1 MRPSL
6 APWPRAHARWAR
18 AALRACATLI
28 VAGLAGIGGVAGI
41 GGLGALAGCTT
52 DSTPITPYPIPVD
65 MDGGVVM
72 VKLGIDGIEGT
83 MPAVIDTM
91 SPLTVVDGVAMGDP
105 PPRPERRRRE
115 LTIYSAGQLDDAG
128 MPVSVPQARFGG
140 IDTFDLHPCAGADA
154 AGSGPCQLGFD
165 GATREIH
172 AILGADLW
180 SRVAIR
186 FSFAKRLIS
195 LFPDI
200 SGDNLNRALLCE
212 AVFPAPFYGGG
223 TLVISGAEVSFI
235 GYRLAVGACLLAEAE
250 ASGAALL
257 ACPPT
262 DDDPGP
268 RPTLPRAQGAVSALF
283 LISTGLPISLV
294 SESFHARYLAA
305 CAALGVACDTTL
317 GAPETLHIASGPITV
332 RRTTITNL
340 ALVSEYSNERGPCQE
355 LYTNAF
361 MLRCVDLPED
371 AECCGDSKNER
382 RDGCRDST
390 ELLCPCEYKEGD
402 EERRTFCRS
411 GAVAAVDHVVPVAV
425 VPDTDPL
432 LQALRDEIRPALP
445 ELDGILAPSAL
456 ESLEIDVDYPNNRMI
471 VRDPSPVEQ
480 PDAGLSV
487 YATRPAVINS
497 ETRDAV
503 ITYCGQ

>member
-1 MRPSL
+1 MRRLSSLVPSL
-6 APWPRAHARWAR
+6 APSSPAHARPAR
-18 AALRACATLI
+18 AALRACVI
-28 VAGLAGIGGVAGI
+28 IGGVASI
-41 GGLGALAGCTT
+41 AALAGCAT

-72 VKLGIDGIEGT
+72 VQLAIDGVEGT
-83 MPAVIDTM
+83 MPAVIDTL
-91 SPLTVVDGVAMGDP
+91 SPLTVVDGVALGDP

-115 LTIYSAGQLDDAG
+115 LTIHSAGQLDDAG
-128 MPVSVPQARFGG
+128 VPVYVPQARFGG
-140 IDTFDLHPCAGADA
+140 IDTFDLHPCAGDADA
-154 AGSGPCQLGFD
+154 GSAPCKLGF
-165 GATREIH
+165 GTAAREIH

-186 FSFAKRLIS
+186 FSFTKGLIS

-200 SGDNLNRALLCE
+200 SGDNLDRALLCE

-235 GYRLAVGACLLAEAE
+235 GYRLAVGACLLAAAE
-250 ASGAALL
+250 SSTSPLL
-257 ACPPT
+257 QCL
-262 DDDPGP
+262 P
-268 RPTLPRAQGAVSALF
+268 RAGQTNPPTLPRAQGALSALF

-305 CAALGVACDTTL
+305 CTALGVACDTTL
-317 GAPETLHIASGPITV
+317 GAPEILHIASGPITV
-332 RRTTITNL
+332 RRATIMDL
-340 ALVSEYSNERGPCQE
+340 AMVSEYSDERGPCQE
-355 LYTNAF
+355 LYANAY
-361 MLRCVDLPED
+361 MLRCGDCRSWTD
-371 AECCGDSKNER
+371 AECPCDGEDNE
-382 RDGCRDST
+382 
-390 ELLCPCEYKEGD
+390 
-402 EERRTFCRS
+402 FCRS

-425 VPDTDPL
+425 LPDTHPL

-480 PDAGLSV
+480 PDAGPSV
-487 YATRPAVINS
+487 YATRPAVINGN
-497 ETRDAV
+497 TRNAV